1 MMLGETVVMG
11 VGGGAGG
18 GGGAGNLLR
27 PRSVDNL
34 ARLAPASSMPALDDL
49 TESEVFVGEEEEET
63 QPMNN
68 GDEKFEN
75 FFERPESLQEIMASF
90 DQVSPCDG
98 TTPDLHSPTSPT
110 QIPTTNL
117 VITYHDEGLRLPL
130 DAVKEEVEAEALE
143 EASMILSSGP
153 GSLGHTSLASSVIS
167 NTSLDDATLSSRTD
181 TLDTVIAV
189 NVIRQTP
196 SPDSNTSSPT
206 PAKTTPPPRPGNRDA
221 ARVSGTTPKTSPTSP
236 RGSGRSSPKSST
248 DTPRTPER
256 RRKTVSVSSPR
267 SDSSRGSTPRTAPAL
282 RTTPR
287 TSEKPKSEEKK
298 TPKSSLRSSTISTD
312 KKSGSRLHDTARKDA
327 EKSSSHLRTKLNDK
341 DHTDESRSTSLLR
354 KKKVET
360 KDAKTEADKSGTL
373 GRKKKEPKED
383 TVEKYGTFGRCRK
396 AKESG
401 DAKDDLRDHGM
412 SKDTK
417 NTLDMYATLPR
428 RRAREMSAR
437 WREQMASEEEASKA
451 SLRRTKSIGKSESS
465 SCSSSS
471 RGRSTNSVMTSSLPS
486 HALTGLSRARSPRS
500 THRDPRPAPA
510 PSSTTRKERTIICLE
525 TAVQTSLTGSD
536 VSSAMRALSRQNSS
550 STGNDDDS
558 QQVKPH
564 VTFISEVEPPKE
576 REDRQHVEV
585 QVELAWRLG
594 EGELDEHVRR
604 LTDEHIRLQT
614 EHARARARLEEMEKL
629 QSEVES
635 LRMSLQ
641 EEKMEKEEVQAELDR
656 TSQRVKEM
664 LASMEGVEHEFNSR
678 GDSLI
683 ELESQ
688 LHHSANVHVQMQEKL
703 NQYEEFALKIKRDL
717 DKSVA
722 AQKTL
727 LQQVQDLENEGR
739 EISDFMAEEKN
750 ALAECLREAETEL
763 ARLREE
769 CKQLSVKHKQKDE
782 EARHMV
788 RLAEERKNKC
798 MALQAEICSI
808 QSRTRDMMVCQG
820 AEVSGAAVSLANL
833 SARLQTLIDK
843 LVQDYSITE
852 ADLEMIVTP
861 TESDSSASSTNGT
874 PERKSPYKVSARTPS
889 PRKTASFISA
899 LLHAMRGGPKEKMN
913 QLGGTSHC
921 NGTSKQIT
929 EGRNSPE
936 GSESNDM
943 ELEGVKGGVG
953 SSSAGNS
960 VSLADQVTEVD
971 VLLTRFL
978 KVCCVL
984 KNDTDNR
991 LGEIED
997 ENDRLCNQIRS
1008 QQVIIDQQQS
1018 DYENISRSEA
1028 RAKRELMVVS
1038 RDLDS
1043 ASQKLNKYYQED
1055 YELQVKPVW
1064 VDKLEEEVE
1073 RLGTTV
1079 RHLEAL
1085 HTEKEQQLATSLAS
1099 LSAAQGP
1106 VPPNHVPLAI
1116 HQQETGTLN
1125 DKVTSLRQSVIERD
1139 RRISELSERHSEDL
1153 ASIREAQLEA
1163 QKSNRRMASTVE
1175 HVLKPVGSH
1184 WKSVPKTFR
1193 KVSVRPYNPRV
1204 PRLWKAS
1211 PILCPEIQ
1219 PLNSCLQPWQPL
1231 KNLPCN
1237 RMEMPSIRMS
1247 TIKT

>member
-1 MMLGETVVMG
+1 MMLGETVVLG
-11 VGGGAGG
+11 VGGGGS
-18 GGGAGNLLR
+18 GNLLR
-27 PRSVDNL
+27 PRSADNL

-63 QPMNN
+63 VLVSN
-68 GDEKFEN
+68 GNEKNEDFR
-75 FFERPESLQEIMASF
+75 ERPKSLQEILAPF

-110 QIPTTNL
+110 PIPTTNL
-117 VITYHDEGLRLPL
+117 VITYHDESLRLPL

-153 GSLGHTSLASSVIS
+153 GSLSHTSLASSVIS

-189 NVIRQTP
+189 NIIRQTP
-196 SPDSNTSSPT
+196 SPESTTSSSPM
-206 PAKTTPPPRPGNRDA
+206 PAKTSPPPRPGNRDA
-221 ARVSGTTPKTSPTSP
+221 ARVSGTTPPRTSPTSP
-236 RGSGRSSPKSST
+236 RSSGRSSPRTST

-267 SDSSRGSTPRTAPAL
+267 SDSSRGSTPRTPAL

-298 TPKSSLRSSTISTD
+298 IPRSSLRSSTISTER
-312 KKSGSRLHDTARKDA
+312 KSSSRLHDTARKDA
-327 EKSSSHLRTKLNDK
+327 EKSSSHLRTKLTDK

-360 KDAKTEADKSGTL
+360 KDTKTEADKSGTL
-373 GRKKKEPKED
+373 GRKKKEPKSEKEE
-383 TVEKYGTFGRCRK
+383 VAEKYGTLGRCRK

-401 DAKDDLRDHGM
+401 DAKDDGRDHGI

-417 NTLDMYATLPR
+417 HTLDMYATLPR
-428 RRAREMSAR
+428 RKAREMSAR
-437 WREQMASEEEASKA
+437 WREQMASEEEAAKV
-451 SLRRTKSIGKSESS
+451 SLRRTKSIGKTESS
-465 SCSSSS
+465 SSSSSS

-486 HALTGLSRARSPRS
+486 SALTGLSRARSPRS
-500 THRDPRPAPA
+500 THREPRPVPGSS
-510 PSSTTRKERTIICLE
+510 SSTTRKERTIICLE
-525 TAVQTSLTGSD
+525 TAVQTSLTGND

-550 STGNDDDS
+550 NNDDGS
-558 QQVKPH
+558 QYTKPH

-576 REDRQHVEV
+576 RKDRQHVEV

-594 EGELDEHVRR
+594 EGELPEHVRR
-604 LTDEHIRLQT
+604 LTEEHTRLQT

-641 EEKMEKEEVQAELDR
+641 EEKMEKEEVQGELDR

-688 LHHSANVHVQMQEKL
+688 LHHSANVHIQMQEKL
-703 NQYEEFALKIKRDL
+703 NQYEEFAVKIKRDL

-763 ARLREE
+763 ARLRDE
-769 CKQLSVKHKQKDE
+769 CKQLSAKYKQKDE

-833 SARLQTLIDK
+833 SSRLQTLIDK

-852 ADLEMIVTP
+852 SDLEMIVTP

-899 LLHAMRGGPKEKMN
+899 LLHAMRGSPKEKMN

-936 GSESNDM
+936 GSESIDL
-943 ELEGVKGGVG
+943 EPEGVKSTLG
-953 SSSAGNS
+953 SPPSASNS

-971 VLLTRFL
+971 ILLTRFL

-997 ENDRLCNQIRS
+997 ENDRLCSQIRS
-1008 QQVIIDQQQS
+1008 QQVIIDQQHS
-1018 DYENISRSEA
+1018 DYENLSRSEA

-1038 RDLDS
+1038 RDLDLTT
-1043 ASQKLNKYYQED
+1043 QKLNKYYQED

-1085 HTEKEQQLATSLAS
+1085 NTEKEQQLATSLAS

-1106 VPPNHVPLAI
+1106 VPPNHVSLAV
-1116 HQQETGTLN
+1116 HQQEIGTLN

-1163 QKSNRRMASTVE
+1163 QKCNRRMASTVE

-1193 KVSVRPYNPRV
+1193 KVSIRPYNPRV
-1204 PRLWKAS
+1204 PRLWKMS
-1211 PILCPEIQ
+1211 PILSPEIQ
-1219 PLNSCLQPWQPL
+1219 PLNSCLPPWQPL
-1231 KNLPCN
+1231 KSQPCS

>member
-1 MMLGETVVMG
+1 MMLGETVVLG
-11 VGGGAGG
+11 VGGGGS
-18 GGGAGNLLR
+18 GNLLR
-27 PRSVDNL
+27 PRSADNL

-63 QPMNN
+63 LSVIN
-68 GDEKFEN
+68 GSEKNEDFC
-75 FFERPESLQEIMASF
+75 ERPESLQEILAPF

-110 QIPTTNL
+110 PVPTTNL
-117 VITYHDEGLRLPL
+117 VITYHDESLRLPL

-153 GSLGHTSLASSVIS
+153 GSLSHTSLASSVIS
-167 NTSLDDATLSSRTD
+167 NTSLDDGTLSSSRTD

-196 SPDSNTSSPT
+196 SPESTASSPM
-206 PAKTTPPPRPGNRDA
+206 PSKTTPPPRPGNRDA
-221 ARVSGTTPKTSPTSP
+221 ARVSGTTPTRTSPTSP
-236 RGSGRSSPKSST
+236 RSSGRSSPRAST

-267 SDSSRGSTPRTAPAL
+267 SDSSRGSTPRTPAL

-298 TPKSSLRSSTISTD
+298 TPRSSLRSSTISTER
-312 KKSGSRLHDTARKDA
+312 KSSSRLHDTARKDA
-327 EKSSSHLRTKLNDK
+327 EKSSSHLRTKLTDK

-360 KDAKTEADKSGTL
+360 KDTKTEADKSGTL
-373 GRKKKEPKED
+373 GRKKKEPKSEKEE
-383 TVEKYGTFGRCRK
+383 VAEKYGTLGRCRK

-401 DAKDDLRDHGM
+401 DAKDDGRDHGM

-428 RRAREMSAR
+428 RKAREISAR
-437 WREQMASEEEASKA
+437 WREQMASEEEAAKA
-451 SLRRTKSIGKSESS
+451 SLRRTKSIGKTESS
-465 SCSSSS
+465 SSSSSS
-471 RGRSTNSVMTSSLPS
+471 RGRSTNSVMTTSLPS
-486 HALTGLSRARSPRS
+486 SALTGLSRARSPRS
-500 THRDPRPAPA
+500 THREPRPVAGSS
-510 PSSTTRKERTIICLE
+510 SSTTRKERTIICLE
-525 TAVQTSLTGSD
+525 TAVQTSLTGTD

-550 STGNDDDS
+550 NNDDGS
-558 QQVKPH
+558 QYAKPH

-576 REDRQHVEV
+576 RKDRQHVEV

-594 EGELDEHVRR
+594 EGELPEHVRR
-604 LTDEHIRLQT
+604 LTEEHTRLQT

-635 LRMSLQ
+635 LRLSLQ
-641 EEKMEKEEVQAELDR
+641 EEKLEKEEVQAELDR

-688 LHHSANVHVQMQEKL
+688 LHHSANVHIQMQEKL
-703 NQYEEFALKIKRDL
+703 NQYEEFAVKIKRDL

-763 ARLREE
+763 ARLRDE
-769 CKQLSVKHKQKDE
+769 CKQLSAKYKQKDE

-833 SARLQTLIDK
+833 SSRLQTLIDK

-852 ADLEMIVTP
+852 SDLE
-861 TESDSSASSTNGT
+861 
-874 PERKSPYKVSARTPS
+874 
-889 PRKTASFISA
+889 
-899 LLHAMRGGPKEKMN
+899 
-913 QLGGTSHC
+913 
-921 NGTSKQIT
+921 IT

-936 GSESNDM
+936 GSESIDL
-943 ELEGVKGGVG
+943 EPEGVKSTLG
-953 SSSAGNS
+953 SPPSASNS

-971 VLLTRFL
+971 ILLTRFL

-997 ENDRLCNQIRS
+997 ENDRLCSQIRS
-1008 QQVIIDQQQS
+1008 QQVIIDQQHS
-1018 DYENISRSEA
+1018 DYENLSRSEA

-1038 RDLDS
+1038 RDLDL
-1043 ASQKLNKYYQED
+1043 ATQKLNKYYQED
-1055 YELQVKPVW
+1055 YELQVK
-1064 VDKLEEEVE
+1064 KLEEEVE

-1085 HTEKEQQLATSLAS
+1085 NTEKEQQLATSLAS

-1106 VPPNHVPLAI
+1106 VPPNHVSLAV
-1116 HQQETGTLN
+1116 HQQEIGTLN

-1163 QKSNRRMASTVE
+1163 QKCNRRMASTVE
-1175 HVLKPVGSH
+1175 HVLKTLE
-1184 WKSVPKTFR
+1184 SVPDI
-1193 KVSVRPYNPRV
+1193 VSGNSTLKQLFATLAATEKSTLQQNGNAINKNVNNKDLNANPQTII
-1204 PRLWKAS
+1204 PLGINNKKLS
-1211 PILCPEIQ
+1211 PT
-1219 PLNSCLQPWQPL
+1219 LQTETHL
-1231 KNLPCN
+1231 
-1237 RMEMPSIRMS
+1237 
-1247 TIKT
+1247 

>member
-1 MMLGETVVMG
+1 MMLGETVVLG
-11 VGGGAGG
+11 VGGGGS
-18 GGGAGNLLR
+18 GNLLR
-27 PRSVDNL
+27 PRSADNL

-63 QPMNN
+63 LSVIN
-68 GDEKFEN
+68 GSEKNEDFC
-75 FFERPESLQEIMASF
+75 ERPESLQEILAPF

-110 QIPTTNL
+110 PVPTTNL
-117 VITYHDEGLRLPL
+117 VITYHDESLRLPL

-153 GSLGHTSLASSVIS
+153 GSLSHTSLASSVIS
-167 NTSLDDATLSSRTD
+167 NTSLDDGTLSSSRTD

-196 SPDSNTSSPT
+196 SPESTASSPM
-206 PAKTTPPPRPGNRDA
+206 PSKTTPPPRPGNRDA
-221 ARVSGTTPKTSPTSP
+221 ARVSGTTPTRTSPTSP
-236 RGSGRSSPKSST
+236 RSSGRSSPRAST

-267 SDSSRGSTPRTAPAL
+267 SDSSRGSTPRTPAL

-298 TPKSSLRSSTISTD
+298 TPRSSLRSSTISTER
-312 KKSGSRLHDTARKDA
+312 KSSSRLHDTARKDA
-327 EKSSSHLRTKLNDK
+327 EKSSSHLRTKLTDK

-360 KDAKTEADKSGTL
+360 KDTKTEADKSGTL
-373 GRKKKEPKED
+373 GRKKKEPKSEKEE
-383 TVEKYGTFGRCRK
+383 VAEKYGTLGRCRK

-401 DAKDDLRDHGM
+401 DAKDDGRDHGM

-428 RRAREMSAR
+428 RKAREISAR
-437 WREQMASEEEASKA
+437 WREQMASEEEAAKA
-451 SLRRTKSIGKSESS
+451 SLRRTKSIGKTESS
-465 SCSSSS
+465 SSSSSS
-471 RGRSTNSVMTSSLPS
+471 RGRSTNSVMTTSLPS
-486 HALTGLSRARSPRS
+486 SALTGLSRARSPRS
-500 THRDPRPAPA
+500 THREPRPVAGSS
-510 PSSTTRKERTIICLE
+510 SSTTRKERTIICLE
-525 TAVQTSLTGSD
+525 TAVQTSLTGTD

-550 STGNDDDS
+550 NNDDGS
-558 QQVKPH
+558 QYAKPH

-576 REDRQHVEV
+576 RKDRQHVEV

-594 EGELDEHVRR
+594 EGELPEHVRR
-604 LTDEHIRLQT
+604 LTEEHTRLQT

-635 LRMSLQ
+635 LRLSLQ
-641 EEKMEKEEVQAELDR
+641 EEKLEKEEVQAELDR

-688 LHHSANVHVQMQEKL
+688 LHHSANVHIQMQEKL
-703 NQYEEFALKIKRDL
+703 NQYEEFAVKIKRDL

-763 ARLREE
+763 ARLRDE
-769 CKQLSVKHKQKDE
+769 CKQLSAKYKQKDE

-833 SARLQTLIDK
+833 SSRLQTLIDK

-852 ADLEMIVTP
+852 SDLE
-861 TESDSSASSTNGT
+861 
-874 PERKSPYKVSARTPS
+874 
-889 PRKTASFISA
+889 
-899 LLHAMRGGPKEKMN
+899 
-913 QLGGTSHC
+913 
-921 NGTSKQIT
+921 IT

-936 GSESNDM
+936 GSESIDL
-943 ELEGVKGGVG
+943 EPEGVKSTLG
-953 SSSAGNS
+953 SPPSASNS

-971 VLLTRFL
+971 ILLTRFL

-997 ENDRLCNQIRS
+997 ENDRLCSQIRS
-1008 QQVIIDQQQS
+1008 QQVIIDQQHS
-1018 DYENISRSEA
+1018 DYENLSRSEA

-1038 RDLDS
+1038 RDLDL
-1043 ASQKLNKYYQED
+1043 ATQKLNKYYQED
-1055 YELQVKPVW
+1055 YELQVK
-1064 VDKLEEEVE
+1064 KLEEEVE

-1085 HTEKEQQLATSLAS
+1085 NTEKEQQLATSLAS

-1106 VPPNHVPLAI
+1106 VPPNHVSLAV
-1116 HQQETGTLN
+1116 HQQEIGTLN

-1163 QKSNRRMASTVE
+1163 QKCNRRMASTVE

-1219 PLNSCLQPWQPL
+1219 PLNSCLPPWRPL
-1231 KNLPCN
+1231 KSQPCS

>member
-852 ADLEMIVTP
+852 ADLE
-861 TESDSSASSTNGT
+861 
-874 PERKSPYKVSARTPS
+874 
-889 PRKTASFISA
+889 
-899 LLHAMRGGPKEKMN
+899 
-913 QLGGTSHC
+913 
-921 NGTSKQIT
+921 IT

-1175 HVLKPVGSH
+1175 HVLKTLE
-1184 WKSVPKTFR
+1184 SVPDIVSGNSTLKQLFATLAATEKSTLQQNGNAINKNVNNKDLNANPHTIIPLGINNMKLSPSLKTETH
-1193 KVSVRPYNPRV
+1193 
-1204 PRLWKAS
+1204 L
-1211 PILCPEIQ
+1211 
-1219 PLNSCLQPWQPL
+1219 
-1231 KNLPCN
+1231 
-1237 RMEMPSIRMS
+1237 
-1247 TIKT
+1247 

>member
-1 MMLGETVVMG
+1 MMLGETVVLG
-11 VGGGAGG
+11 VGGGGS
-18 GGGAGNLLR
+18 GNLLR
-27 PRSVDNL
+27 PRSADNL

-63 QPMNN
+63 VLVSN
-68 GDEKFEN
+68 GNEKNEDFR
-75 FFERPESLQEIMASF
+75 ERPKSLQEILAPF

-110 QIPTTNL
+110 PIPTTNL
-117 VITYHDEGLRLPL
+117 VITYHDESLRLPL

-153 GSLGHTSLASSVIS
+153 GSLSHTSLASSVIS

-189 NVIRQTP
+189 NIIRQTP
-196 SPDSNTSSPT
+196 SPESTTSSSPM
-206 PAKTTPPPRPGNRDA
+206 PAKTSPPPRPGNRDA
-221 ARVSGTTPKTSPTSP
+221 ARVSGTTPPRTSPTSP
-236 RGSGRSSPKSST
+236 RSSGRSSPRTST

-267 SDSSRGSTPRTAPAL
+267 SDSSRGSTPRTPAL

-298 TPKSSLRSSTISTD
+298 IPRSSLRSSTISTER
-312 KKSGSRLHDTARKDA
+312 KSSSRLHDTARKDA
-327 EKSSSHLRTKLNDK
+327 EKSSSHLRTKLTDK

-360 KDAKTEADKSGTL
+360 KDTKTEADKSGTL
-373 GRKKKEPKED
+373 GRKKKEPKSEKEE
-383 TVEKYGTFGRCRK
+383 VAEKYGTLGRCRK

-401 DAKDDLRDHGM
+401 DAKDDGRDHGI

-417 NTLDMYATLPR
+417 HTLDMYATLPR
-428 RRAREMSAR
+428 RKAREMSAR
-437 WREQMASEEEASKA
+437 WREQMASEEEAAKV
-451 SLRRTKSIGKSESS
+451 SLRRTKSIGKTESS
-465 SCSSSS
+465 SSSSSS

-486 HALTGLSRARSPRS
+486 SALTGLSRARSPRS
-500 THRDPRPAPA
+500 THREPRPVPGSS
-510 PSSTTRKERTIICLE
+510 SSTTRKERTIICLE
-525 TAVQTSLTGSD
+525 TAVQTSLTGND

-550 STGNDDDS
+550 NNDDGS
-558 QQVKPH
+558 QYTKPH

-576 REDRQHVEV
+576 RKDRQHVEV

-594 EGELDEHVRR
+594 EGELPEHVRR
-604 LTDEHIRLQT
+604 LTEEHTRLQT

-641 EEKMEKEEVQAELDR
+641 EEKMEKEEVQGELDR

-688 LHHSANVHVQMQEKL
+688 LHHSANVHIQMQEKL
-703 NQYEEFALKIKRDL
+703 NQYEEFAVKIKRDL

-763 ARLREE
+763 ARLRDE
-769 CKQLSVKHKQKDE
+769 CKQLSAKYKQKDE

-833 SARLQTLIDK
+833 SSRLQTLIDK

-852 ADLEMIVTP
+852 SDLE
-861 TESDSSASSTNGT
+861 
-874 PERKSPYKVSARTPS
+874 
-889 PRKTASFISA
+889 
-899 LLHAMRGGPKEKMN
+899 
-913 QLGGTSHC
+913 
-921 NGTSKQIT
+921 IT

-936 GSESNDM
+936 GSESIDL
-943 ELEGVKGGVG
+943 EPEGVKSTLG
-953 SSSAGNS
+953 SPPSASNS

-971 VLLTRFL
+971 ILLTRFL

-997 ENDRLCNQIRS
+997 ENDRLCSQIRS
-1008 QQVIIDQQQS
+1008 QQVIIDQQHS
-1018 DYENISRSEA
+1018 DYENLSRSEA

-1038 RDLDS
+1038 RDLDLTT
-1043 ASQKLNKYYQED
+1043 QKLNKYYQED

-1085 HTEKEQQLATSLAS
+1085 NTEKEQQLATSLAS

-1106 VPPNHVPLAI
+1106 VPPNHVSLAV
-1116 HQQETGTLN
+1116 HQQEIGTLN

-1163 QKSNRRMASTVE
+1163 QKCNRRMASTVE
-1175 HVLKPVGSH
+1175 HVLKTLENVPDIVSGNSTLKQLFATLAATE
-1184 WKSVPKTFR
+1184 KSTLQQNGNAINKNVNNKDLNA
-1193 KVSVRPYNPRV
+1193 NPQTII
-1204 PRLWKAS
+1204 PMGINNKKLS
-1211 PILCPEIQ
+1211 PT
-1219 PLNSCLQPWQPL
+1219 LQTETHL
-1231 KNLPCN
+1231 
-1237 RMEMPSIRMS
+1237 
-1247 TIKT
+1247 